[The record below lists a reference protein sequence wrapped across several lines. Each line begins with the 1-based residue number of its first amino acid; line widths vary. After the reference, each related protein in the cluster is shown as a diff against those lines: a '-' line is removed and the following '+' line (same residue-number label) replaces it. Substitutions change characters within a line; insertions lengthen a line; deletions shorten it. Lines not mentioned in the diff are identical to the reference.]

1 MSVLLYLGLG
11 AVAGL
16 IAGLFGVGG
25 GLVIVPVLLW
35 AFALQGFEPTYLTHL
50 AVGTSLAT
58 IMVTSISS
66 VQAHHRRGAV
76 RWSVVR
82 HLATGLLLGAFIGAG
97 VADAMPAQMLQLVI
111 GCFALWV
118 AQNMFRSQR
127 VPQQVQQVAQAGQQ
141 PAQQAQTPQVE
152 RLPSVPQQALAG
164 GVIGVASAIFGIGG
178 GSLTVP
184 YLSRYG
190 MVMQQAVATSAACG
204 MPIALAG
211 ALGFMFFGQS
221 ADNLPAGAWGFVH
234 IPAFLGISAASL
246 LTAQYGAALAHR
258 LPARLLKQLF
268 SGLLLVVALVFIQKS
283 QFWQWLF

>member
-1 MSVLLYLGLG
+1 MLYLGLG
-11 AVAGL
+11 AVAGF

-25 GLVIVPVLLW
+25 GLIIVPVLLW
-35 AFALQGFEPTYLTHL
+35 MFSLQGFEPSYMTHL

-82 HLATGLLLGAFIGAG
+82 HLATGLLIGAFIGAG
-97 VADAMPAQMLQLVI
+97 IADAMPATLLQLVI

-118 AQNMFRSQR
+118 AQNMFLNQYRQRSTAAVAEQLPN
-127 VPQQVQQVAQAGQQ
+127 VPQQVV
-141 PAQQAQTPQVE
+141 
-152 RLPSVPQQALAG
+152 AG

-190 MVMQQAVATSAACG
+190 MVMQQAVATSSACG
-204 MPIALAG
+204 LPIALAG
-211 ALGFMFFGQS
+211 ALGFVFFGQTTT
-221 ADNLPAGAWGFVH
+221 NLPAGAWGFVYV
-234 IPAFLGISAASL
+234 PAFLGISAASL
-246 LTAQYGAALAHR
+246 LTAQYGAKLAHH
-258 LPARLLKQLF
+258 LPAALLKQLF
-268 SGLLLVVALVFIQKS
+268 ALLLLLVGCVFIYKS
-283 QFWQWLF
+283 AFWQIYG

>member
-1 MSVLLYLGLG
+1 MSIVLYLGLG

-35 AFALQGFEPTYLTHL
+35 AFTMQGLEPTYLTHL

-97 VADAMPAQMLQLVI
+97 IADAMPAQALQLVI

-118 AQNMFRSQR
+118 AHNMFRSQQR
-127 VPQQVQQVAQAGQQ
+127 QQQTQQQQVEQ
-141 PAQQAQTPQVE
+141 
-152 RLPSVPQQALAG
+152 LPSVPKQALAG

-190 MVMQQAVATSAACG
+190 VVMQQAVATSAACG

-211 ALGFMFFGQS
+211 ALGFMWFGQA

-246 LTAQYGAALAHR
+246 LTAQYGAKLAHR

-283 QFWQWLF
+283 AFWQWML